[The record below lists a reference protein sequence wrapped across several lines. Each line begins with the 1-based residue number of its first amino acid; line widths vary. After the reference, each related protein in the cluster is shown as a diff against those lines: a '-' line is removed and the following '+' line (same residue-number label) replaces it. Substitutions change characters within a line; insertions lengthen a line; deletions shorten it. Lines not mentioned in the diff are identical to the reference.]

1 MTAARMRSLTIVRY
15 PWIVR
20 CRICFLALAATL
32 LANVASAQTF
42 GVQQRARKHFVTISY
57 DWLFTEPLHFAEHPL
72 EDLLGREVAS
82 AQRED
87 FEYRTRD
94 EATLI
99 DVLEFTRRA
108 RGAGITVFPFGM
120 SSGATLALRGSV
132 ERMPDI
138 RIRFD
143 GPAPLAAYD
152 LTNARALDAAIGLY
166 MADRSPGW
174 GLGSHAF
181 VAGGIG
187 RISSD
192 LGDGSRYFA
201 EGGGGL
207 SVGPIGVEL
216 AVKFAWNRLEQPL
229 EHRFLTVPVT
239 VRGTLTF

>member
-1 MTAARMRSLTIVRY
+1 MRSITAVRY
-15 PWIVR
+15 PWNVR
-20 CRICFLALAATL
+20 SRISFLLLGLLSWASVAA
-32 LANVASAQTF
+32 AQTY
-42 GVQQRARKHFVTISY
+42 GVQQKARKHFVTISY

-82 AQRED
+82 VQRET

-99 DVLEFTRRA
+99 DVLEFTNRS
-108 RGAGITVFPFGM
+108 RGGGITLFPFGM
-120 SSGATLALRGSV
+120 SSGPALALRGSF
-132 ERMPDI
+132 ERLPDI
-138 RIRFD
+138 RIRFE
-143 GPAPLAAYD
+143 GPAPVAAYD
-152 LTNARALDAAIGLY
+152 LTDARAIDGAIALY

-181 VAGGIG
+181 IAGGVG
-187 RISSD
+187 RITSD

-216 AVKFAWNRLEQPL
+216 AVKFAWNRLEQPV
-229 EHRFLTVPVT
+229 EHRFLTIPVT
-239 VRGTLTF
+239 LRGTLTF